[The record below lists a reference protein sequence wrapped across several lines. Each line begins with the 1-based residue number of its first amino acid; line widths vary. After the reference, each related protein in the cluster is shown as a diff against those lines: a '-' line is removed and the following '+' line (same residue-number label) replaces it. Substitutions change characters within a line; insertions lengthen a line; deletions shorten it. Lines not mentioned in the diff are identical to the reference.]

1 MQSYNT
7 TFTATVKDAYKAE
20 RLRAFWRGV
29 LPPLVSDTVVRT
41 ISFSICQRPK
51 YTVMVSAPDVLLQLY
66 RLTKLHEQLAGKI
79 LQEDWGCLLLRL
91 TLNRYQFEVNTML
104 LST

>member
-20 RLRAFWRGV
+20 GLRAFWRGV
-29 LPPLVSDTVVRT
+29 RPLLGSVAVVRA

-51 YTVMVSAPDVLLQLY
+51 NTVMVSARHVLLQLY
-66 RLTKLHEQLAGKI
+66 RLTKRHEQLDDKI
-79 LQEDWGCLLLRL
+79 LQEDWGCLLFRL
-91 TLNRYQFEVNTML
+91 TSHQYQFKVNTSL